1 MGNFAALTQPFAF
14 CCFLQSHCKECMARL
29 HTNWRNKR
37 PEVTAPAVSSKV
49 CGGCKKEKPASEF
62 YADRKRKDGLQCQCK
77 ACTAQHHE
85 RWRAKKRAELGES
98 MQAGPSVRCM
108 PLQSC
113 EQPTRQL

>member
-1 MGNFAALTQPFAF
+1 
-14 CCFLQSHCKECMARL
+14 MARL

-37 PEVTAPAVSSKV
+37 PEVTAPAVSSKI

-85 RWRAKKRAELGES
+85 RWRAKKRAELGGVHVL
-98 MQAGPSVRCM
+98 GPSVRCM

-113 EQPTRQL
+113 EHQPEVVTRCSGACGR